1 MKSRVFKPPQGE
13 VSKQDVLDV
22 INSQKDIP
30 NGVAGLDS
38 DGLIKLTELKNI
50 DFDNL
55 SSDVVDR
62 INLTFIFSL

>member
-1 MKSRVFKPPQGE
+1 MKSRIFKPPQGE
-13 VSKQDVLDV
+13 VSTKDIIDV
-22 INSQKDIP
+22 INSQKDIAD
-30 NGVAGLDS
+30 GIAGLDS
-38 DGLIKLTELKNI
+38 SGLIKLSELKNI